1 MADSVLKKQFQ
12 ERDIQRLR
20 NLVKGKHG
28 DRVTVG
34 VGYTKEQTG
43 DHNEGDTWEENGRKW
58 TIRDGIKENI
68 TKLDKFKKAAVPLFC
83 PSCKSVMES
92 QLDPHYFKAYG
103 SCLNCRT
110 QFETKLKLEGKWE
123 AYLIDM
129 HNKEIDQTIEEY
141 KSYIEDTLSESN
153 NNYVTEDGDVQKWV
167 GGIDKVRA
175 MAAMEETINY
185 LNSLKK

>member
-1 MADSVLKKQFQ
+1 
-12 ERDIQRLR
+12 
-20 NLVKGKHG
+20 
-28 DRVTVG
+28 
-34 VGYTKEQTG
+34 
-43 DHNEGDTWEENGRKW
+43 
-58 TIRDGIKENI
+58 
-68 TKLDKFKKAAVPLFC
+68 LD
-83 PSCKSVMES
+83 
-92 QLDPHYFKAYG
+92 
-103 SCLNCRT
+103 CRAK
-110 QFETKLKLEGKWE
+110 FETKLKLEGKWE

>member
-1 MADSVLKKQFQ
+1 
-12 ERDIQRLR
+12 
-20 NLVKGKHG
+20 
-28 DRVTVG
+28 
-34 VGYTKEQTG
+34 
-43 DHNEGDTWEENGRKW
+43 
-58 TIRDGIKENI
+58 
-68 TKLDKFKKAAVPLFC
+68 
-83 PSCKSVMES
+83 
-92 QLDPHYFKAYG
+92 
-103 SCLNCRT
+103 
-110 QFETKLKLEGKWE
+110 
-123 AYLIDM
+123 M